1 MMPEHIRN
9 KKYMTQYM
17 AQYTTQ
23 YTKQYIK
30 QYTVKFTV
38 HNKENKTLKSKMTCW
53 KVDETFVELY
63 SL

>member
-1 MMPEHIRN
+1 MMPEHMRN

-23 YTKQYIK
+23 YTKQYTK

-38 HNKENKTLKSKMTCW
+38 HNKENKTLKSKMTC
-53 KVDETFVELY
+53 
-63 SL
+63 

>member
-23 YTKQYIK
+23 YTKQYTK

-38 HNKENKTLKSKMTCW
+38 HNKENKTLKSKMTC
-53 KVDETFVELY
+53 
-63 SL
+63 